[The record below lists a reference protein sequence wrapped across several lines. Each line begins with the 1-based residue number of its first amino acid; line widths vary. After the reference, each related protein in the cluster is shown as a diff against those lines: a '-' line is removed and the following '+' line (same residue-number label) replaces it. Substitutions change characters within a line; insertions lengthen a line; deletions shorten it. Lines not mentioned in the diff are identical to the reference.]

1 MTFWTEVLANFLGT
15 VIAAALFILLYRM
28 VLWFLR
34 ATDVTVSYNWSWQG
48 TQFHP
53 NFDIRNRSW
62 TKQYRLANI
71 AYTRNEG
78 KEIVWFDNK
87 SIWDKELPPNS
98 IKFLNDVAPVPK
110 ITSISECTGVEI
122 TVRLQTG
129 RLFWLKGQG
138 PGQLRTGRIQ
148 RMAFW
153 WREKIERSAIPFE

>member
-1 MTFWTEVLANFLGT
+1 MSQSVTTGHGKARNYIQISTFEIGPGRSNTG
-15 VIAAALFILLYRM
+15 
-28 VLWFLR
+28 LR
-34 ATDVTVSYNWSWQG
+34 S
-48 TQFHP
+48 
-53 NFDIRNRSW
+53 
-62 TKQYRLANI
+62 I

-153 WREKIERSAIPFE
+153 LREKVERSAIPFE